1 MDNSNNE
8 HKLFSLNKFRKIKE
22 NCYNKKLNCEQTAKK
37 YIQTNPRFP
46 KFDQVY
52 FHAGDMKDMNK
63 YGLLPLRY
71 FYSKENNGE
80 TIKKDI
86 KDKTKE
92 KLLTKVDPIYKL
104 YKNIDYTSV
113 LNSFH
118 YMFDKFKKGIF
129 VIIRNNKLVVFLP
142 FSNVNYKNNWY
153 KKTYFS
159 LEEKKLLETEDYN
172 KIKKQ
177 LDQNIIDFQR
187 KYPDQFDGHKRKIN
201 FQRRD
206 WYANNCNFRNQFP
219 TYEGE
224 TNNNVYKNM
233 LDELLKERTIPDVEF
248 FINDRDFPILKKDFT
263 EPYEHIFDS
272 ENIKIED
279 KYQYKK
285 MAPIFSQSITN
296 DFADMLM
303 PTSDEWIMA
312 SNKYFSSKCT
322 DAYDKSTM
330 SKINTDWKSKKPICI
345 FRGSATGC
353 GMTIQNNMRLKAADL
368 SMDHTDILDAGII
381 DWNARMKK
389 YKETP
394 IQIIDTTK
402 FRFSL
407 ANKIN
412 NIEKSNYKY
421 ILNIDGH
428 VSAFRLPSELS
439 MNSVVLIVA
448 SKYKMWFSNLLIP
461 FIHYVP
467 VKDDLSDLIDQ
478 INWCI
483 KNDAK
488 CKKIASNG
496 VEFYNKY
503 LIKDGLF
510 NYIEQQLNLVY
521 DNKKLDNLLAIKKS
535 KKNIALITCFRD
547 KGNGRREKE
556 RKIFVQLMHTG
567 RISHPLNMPKTAK
580 ILAPSAIKAKG
591 QMWTDLMGM
600 QDFNTPIPMSMEQ
613 IKTTITEYVVSS
625 ENAIKAGFDGVEIH
639 GANGYLIE
647 QFLNPESNARIDIY
661 GGSIVNRARFL
672 MEIVQGIS
680 NSIGQNR
687 VGVRLSPYGRANDMP
702 LYSNIL
708 NTYDYFASELNKLD
722 ISYIHLLNQKDS
734 DVTINYNNVQSVIR
748 SNFKNTLIICG
759 GYDYNSAKNSIEHK
773 IADLIAFGRPFINN
787 PDLVERFKNNWEM
800 SKDLKLDLFYSGGQE
815 GYNDY
820 PAFADYQ
827 HSLNE
832 SINN

>member
-22 NCYNKKLNCEQTAKK
+22 NCYNKKTDCEQTAKK

-71 FYSKENNGE
+71 FYSKENNEE

-86 KDKTKE
+86 KKDMKKNIKNIKDKTKE
-92 KLLTKVDPIYKL
+92 QLLTKVDPIYKL

-142 FSNVNYKNNWY
+142 FSNINYKNNWY

-187 KYPDQFDGHKRKIN
+187 KYPDQFNGHKRKIN

-296 DFADMLM
+296 GFVDMLM

-389 YKETP
+389 YKGTP

-412 NIEKSNYKY
+412 NVEKSNYKY

-461 FIHYVP
+461 FTHYVP

-478 INWCI
+478 INWCV

-503 LIKDGLF
+503 LTKDGLF

-521 DNKKLDNLLAIKKS
+521 YNKKLDNLLSIKKS

-547 KGNGRREKE
+547 KGNGQREKQ
-556 RKIFVQLMHTG
+556 RKIFIQLMSKLLYPYCNFHIYIVEQSNDGELFNIGKLKNIGFELANKEQKYDNFIFSDIDTIPDYDLIEYFLKPEKYPVALG
-567 RISHPLNMPKTAK
+567 IRGTRYQEKDNRIKKPFLGALCGFTKSVYTKVNGYPNNFWGWGGEDDALITRFSNSDTEKIYYPKVGSIIDMEEGKNMSTINVKTK
-580 ILAPSAIKAKG
+580 VQGETKDLIKYEKLYEDLSSWNKNGVNSLEYLILERNEINRVTS
-591 QMWTDLMGM
+591 
-600 QDFNTPIPMSMEQ
+600 Q
-613 IKTTITEYVVSS
+613 IKVDLLKKSDEKKHPNWFPTGLNNFNKIKKLVSEKWYDAVIEY
-625 ENAIKAGFDGVEIH
+625 I
-639 GANGYLIE
+639 
-647 QFLNPESNARIDIY
+647 
-661 GGSIVNRARFL
+661 
-672 MEIVQGIS
+672 
-680 NSIGQNR
+680 
-687 VGVRLSPYGRANDMP
+687 
-702 LYSNIL
+702 
-708 NTYDYFASELNKLD
+708 
-722 ISYIHLLNQKDS
+722 
-734 DVTINYNNVQSVIR
+734 
-748 SNFKNTLIICG
+748 
-759 GYDYNSAKNSIEHK
+759 
-773 IADLIAFGRPFINN
+773 
-787 PDLVERFKNNWEM
+787 
-800 SKDLKLDLFYSGGQE
+800 
-815 GYNDY
+815 
-820 PAFADYQ
+820 
-827 HSLNE
+827 
-832 SINN
+832 